1 MTDIDFIGMKLGEEI
16 WSNGRRIIPSPWI
29 WQCSEGI
36 SPSTFNPTYP
46 LRVVI
51 KMIQSKR
58 KI

>member
-1 MTDIDFIGMKLGEEI
+1 MTGIDFIGKKLGEGI

-36 SPSTFNPTYP
+36 SPSTFSPTSP
-46 LRVVI
+46 LLVVI
-51 KMIQSKR
+51 TMIQSKR